1 MECPESEE
9 NGPRIPCVGLCIPC
23 VGLCSSGVG
32 HVIDEIGIYVL
43 STIVVTKHAALKLQ
57 QEKRSEICNRDQLS
71 SLEERSDLSSSGEA
85 RVVARTA
92 SPATG

>member
-9 NGPRIPCVGLCIPC
+9 NGPRIPC